1 MQCEPG
7 RCCDRR
13 GISRS
18 EAGSGSRSRSGW
30 VCYNGWVFQRDYILR
45 MFEAVAQVAARVLK
59 LLQQQKKPEEAQQV
73 VAEGYRTLSLDREFL
88 LVLDGPSIRTHCGG
102 EDDKLALAARLLLLD
117 CEVQVHKAERR
128 EALRTLKAAR
138 RVLAE
143 LREQPD
149 ELKVELERLA
159 QSVAAMT

>member
-1 MQCEPG
+1 M
-7 RCCDRR
+7 R
-13 GISRS
+13 GSPRIRWFCQGT
-18 EAGSGSRSRSGW
+18 ALGSRPAWYRSR
-30 VCYNGWVFQRDYILR
+30 VFQRDYILR

-59 LLQQQKKPEEAQQV
+59 LLVQQKKPEEAQQV

-102 EDDKLALAARLLLLD
+102 DDEKLQLAAKLLLLD

-138 RVLAE
+138 RVLGE
-143 LREQPD
+143 LREKPE
-149 ELKVELERLA
+149 ELSQDLERLA
-159 QSVAAMT
+159 QVVAAM